1 MMNLFKY
8 IGQTW
13 SQYRAFRS
21 TFSELS
27 QLSDAELKDMGLYRG
42 DIVRIAYDAA
52 ESGLKVAKP
61 ANSQGGA
68 KAAGTFGVLRESH

>member
-1 MMNLFKY
+1 MNLFKH
-8 IGQTW
+8 IGQIW

-21 TFSELS
+21 TYSELS

-52 ESGLKVAKP
+52 ESSLTPAKP
-61 ANSQGGA
+61 ANRQGRSN
-68 KAAGTFGVLRESH
+68 AADTFGVLRESH

>member
-1 MMNLFKY
+1 MNLFKN
-8 IGQTW
+8 IGQIW

-21 TFSELS
+21 TYSELS

-52 ESGLKVAKP
+52 ETSLTPAKA

-68 KAAGTFGVLRESH
+68 KAAGTFGILRESH